1 MQNQNLYTQSLKD
14 SFKFKDQVAKT
25 YPQSIPLK
33 FKKYLDQ
40 FSKDHPLNKQ
50 FIPSLEE
57 LSENGLY
64 DPIGDQIHSKGD
76 GIIHRY
82 KSRLLFTPT
91 TVCPIQCRYC
101 FRKNELS
108 QKDEIFSQNISTL
121 INYLRLNPQVKEV
134 ILTGGDPLILN
145 NQKLFKIFEELKGHV
160 DYIRIHT
167 RTPIIIPKRIDDDFV
182 EMIKYYQDY
191 FKIISLSIH
200 TNHEL
205 ELYPEVLKSLGK
217 LHQTNINLISQ
228 TVLLKDVNDNVEALK
243 NLFMK
248 LCENKIQPYYLH
260 HPDKVKGAMHFY
272 ISLKIGR
279 QIYGKLRDELP
290 GFMLPHYVIDPANG
304 KGKTL
309 AYNSESLDF
318 NGVFIDRF
326 GQEYY
331 YEE

>member
-1 MQNQNLYTQSLKD
+1 MQNQNLYTKSLKE
-14 SFKFKDQVAKT
+14 SFKFKDQVAQI
-25 YPQSIPLK
+25 YPQSIPLN

-40 FSKDHPLNKQ
+40 FPKDHPLNKQ
-50 FIPSLEE
+50 FIPNTDE
-57 LSENGLY
+57 LSDLGLY

-108 QKDEIFSQNISTL
+108 QKDEIFSQNISRL
-121 INYLRLNPQVKEV
+121 KDYLRMNREVKEV

-145 NQKLFKIFEELKGHV
+145 NQKLFKIFEELKGLV

-167 RTPIIIPKRIDDDFV
+167 RTPIIIPERIDDGFV
-182 EMIKYYQDY
+182 EMIKHYQDHY
-191 FKIISLSIH
+191 KIITLSLH

-205 ELYPEVLKSLGK
+205 ELYPEVLQSLEK
-217 LHQTNINLISQ
+217 LHQTKINLISQ
-228 TVLLKDVNDNVEALK
+228 TVLLKDVNDNVETLK

-248 LCENKIQPYYLH
+248 LSENQIQPYYLH
-260 HPDKVKGAMHFY
+260 HPDRVKGAMHFY
-272 ISLKIGR
+272 LSLKIGR
-279 QIYGKLRDELP
+279 EIYGRLRDELP
-290 GFMLPHYVIDPANG
+290 GFMLPHYVIDPASG

-309 AYNSESLDF
+309 AYNSESLNF
-318 NGVFIDRF
+318 NGIFIDRF
-326 GQEYY
+326 GQEYSY
-331 YEE
+331 KE